1 MKTEDCMHM
10 APRDTIRGPLR
21 CGRRDSTPRGTEEC
35 ARAVV
40 GIAVPPAV
48 GFRKSSDL
56 NAKEQL
62 MRTRTSVTAG
72 ALALAFGLAG
82 NAQAGTLED
91 VQARG
96 TLNCV
101 VSTGIAGFAYPDDAG
116 EWHGFDIDFC
126 RATAAAVLGD
136 PNAIKAVTSTGKT
149 RFTKLNAGEGDVLW
163 RNTTVTFSRDV
174 GVKLRFH
181 GINYYDGQ
189 GFMTR
194 KDLGV
199 SSASEL
205 DGASVCIQTGTTT
218 ELNLADYFHAN
229 GMKYEAVTIETNDE
243 ARQNYLAG
251 RCDVYTTDASGL
263 AATRST
269 FTDPENHMILPEIIS
284 KEPLGPATRHGDDQW
299 SDIVTWVLNA
309 TITAEEKGVTMENVD
324 DMKAN
329 SKDPEVLRLLGAE
342 GNQGAELGLSA
353 DFAYNIIKSVG
364 NYGEIFERNI
374 GVNTPIGLA
383 RGLNALWTDGGL
395 QYSPPFR

>member
-1 MKTEDCMHM
+1 MKITTK
-10 APRDTIRGPLR
+10 A
-21 CGRRDSTPRGTEEC
+21 
-35 ARAVV
+35 
-40 GIAVPPAV
+40 
-48 GFRKSSDL
+48 
-56 NAKEQL
+56 
-62 MRTRTSVTAG
+62 TAG
-72 ALALAFGLAG
+72 VLALAFGVAG
-82 NAQAGTLED
+82 SAQADSHGMSTLGQ
-91 VQARG
+91 VQERG

-101 VSTGIAGFAYPDDAG
+101 VSIGIAGFAYTDEAG
-116 EWHGFDIDFC
+116 DWKGFDVDFC

-136 PNAIKAVTSTGKT
+136 PGAIKAVTSTGKT
-149 RFTKLNAGEGDVLW
+149 RFTLLNAGEGDVLW
-163 RNTTVTFSRDV
+163 RNTTITFSRDV

-181 GINYYDGQ
+181 GVNYYDGQ
-189 GFMTR
+189 GFMVR

-199 SSASEL
+199 SSATEL

-218 ELNLADYFHAN
+218 ELNLADYFHSN

-269 FTDPENHMILPEIIS
+269 FEDDAPNHIILPEIIS

-309 TITAEEKGVTMENVD
+309 TVTAEELGVTMANADE
-324 DMKAN
+324 MKGSN
-329 SKDPEVLRLLGAE
+329 NPEVLRLLGVE

-353 DFAYNIIKSVG
+353 DWAYNIIKAVG

-374 GVNTPIGLA
+374 GVNTPIGLE

>member
-1 MKTEDCMHM
+1 MK
-10 APRDTIRGPLR
+10 IRT
-21 CGRRDSTPRGTEEC
+21 S
-35 ARAVV
+35 A
-40 GIAVPPAV
+40 AV
-48 GFRKSSDL
+48 GAL
-56 NAKEQL
+56 
-62 MRTRTSVTAG
+62 G
-72 ALALAFGLAG
+72 LALGVAG
-82 NAQAGTLED
+82 SAQAGTLED

-96 TLNCV
+96 VLNCV
-101 VSTGIAGFAYPDDAG
+101 VSTGVAGFAYPDDAG

-136 PNAIKAVTSTGKT
+136 PKAIKAVTSTGKT

-163 RNTTVTFSRDV
+163 RNTTITFSRDV

-181 GINYYDGQ
+181 GVNYYDGQ
-189 GFMTR
+189 GFMVP
-194 KDLGV
+194 KSLGI
-199 SSASEL
+199 SSAKEL

-218 ELNLADYFHAN
+218 ELNLADYFHSN

-263 AATRST
+263 ASTRST
-269 FTDPENHMILPEIIS
+269 FSDPENHMVLPEIIS

-309 TITAEEKGVTMENVD
+309 TITAEEKGVTSANVD
-324 DMKAN
+324 DMRAN
-329 SKDPEVLRLLGAE
+329 SKDPEVLRLLGVE